1 MRGQNQKLKDPTKP
15 ADTMGHV
22 RKTLLNTWRLKRP
35 GWTPK
40 KFRDMRKALG
50 MTQAEFAEAAGISP
64 RKVLSWESPS
74 SSQGRLP
81 KEAMVVIE
89 FVQDQVVKKAG
100 ETLTNAKAE

>member
-22 RKTLLNTWRLKRP
+22 RKTLLNTWRLKMP

-64 RKVLSWESPS
+64 RKVLHWEGI
-74 SSQGRLP
+74 SSQSRLP

-89 FVQDQVVKKAG
+89 FVQEQKGK
-100 ETLTNAKAE
+100 ENITNAKAE